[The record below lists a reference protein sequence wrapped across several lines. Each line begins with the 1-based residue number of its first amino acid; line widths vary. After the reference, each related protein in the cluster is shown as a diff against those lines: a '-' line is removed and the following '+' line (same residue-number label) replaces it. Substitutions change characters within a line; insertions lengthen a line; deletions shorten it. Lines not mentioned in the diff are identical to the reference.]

1 MRMKTS
7 LATFA
12 TVAVLAAGA
21 VQANTISITTFDIT
35 EWTNTVAQMDR
46 SVVED
51 FEALGPVTD
60 TELGTGLGGELWGP
74 LNTSVGIFTS
84 IGGTGSGTT
93 CAASGGECDDLSLF
107 GPNQD
112 GLNGQGN
119 LVPDDGVWSLN
130 ADDTFGME
138 WNVQLAG
145 GKLFDQ
151 VIFGIRDA
159 ADVRATVE
167 ISEGSQFATISN
179 ESNNNRKLVVIDFH
193 TAQSSAFI
201 TIENLNG
208 VTNDSFSVDGAAVG
222 VVPLPAAGWM
232 LLAGLSGLAAMR
244 SRRKT

>member
-1 MRMKTS
+1 M
-7 LATFA
+7 
-12 TVAVLAAGA
+12 
-21 VQANTISITTFDIT
+21 
-35 EWTNTVAQMDR
+35 EWT
-46 SVVED
+46 
-51 FEALGPVTD
+51 
-60 TELGTGLGGELWGP
+60 
-74 LNTSVGIFTS
+74 VG
-84 IGGTGSGTT
+84 
-93 CAASGGECDDLSLF
+93 
-107 GPNQD
+107 
-112 GLNGQGN
+112 
-119 LVPDDGVWSLN
+119 
-130 ADDTFGME
+130 
-138 WNVQLAG
+138 LAG

-159 ADVRATVE
+159 ADVRATVQ
-167 ISEGSQFATISN
+167 ISEGSQVATISN